1 MSIIN
6 LENYC
11 CQANGKMIN
20 QSRFDDKD
28 LILKSTAEG
37 DLIFSP
43 LGNHPSAPVIAL
55 VGITPGGQSTEFA
68 KLLKTNSVE
77 EAAQRAAFAG
87 AQNVIKE
94 LLSAHGFAS
103 SIGIS
108 LDGDINE
115 SEQIFTTSLVKC
127 CLKRKSDY
135 LYKAPDILSSEEAV
149 YCVKNK
155 FLRDIDSHSSLKFI
169 VMFGQPSWEAINGIS
184 ENGKTIK
191 EHLEAQGK
199 TVLNFPHFAQNF
211 QQRQLFCASKEE
223 SIALLIAK
231 PGFKGYALK
240 ANQMKTALFNAVPDL
255 ASSSL
260 IGEKTQQ
267 AAIPAKT
274 NITKSKKMNV
284 VPKTKMPKVEQSLN
298 NFTSTDGFISEHY
311 ERKLRQSIEG
321 LGLTVRETKSR
332 TSKELAVFHNDN
344 ILCYINRKTG
354 LAKGQ
359 MVAVITPKMAPR
371 VDSFAGSLDHVTIRL
386 GKTTR
391 YISSSNYRLFNN
403 VGDCPELKS
412 NESFGAAYQIQNNSD
427 MSQISD
433 FLSLLAKN

>member
-1 MSIIN
+1 VS
-6 LENYC
+6 
-11 CQANGKMIN
+11 
-20 QSRFDDKD
+20 
-28 LILKSTAEG
+28 
-37 DLIFSP
+37 
-43 LGNHPSAPVIAL
+43 
-55 VGITPGGQSTEFA
+55 
-68 KLLKTNSVE
+68 
-77 EAAQRAAFAG
+77 
-87 AQNVIKE
+87 
-94 LLSAHGFAS
+94 
-103 SIGIS
+103 
-108 LDGDINE
+108 
-115 SEQIFTTSLVKC
+115 SLV
-127 CLKRKSDY
+127 
-135 LYKAPDILSSEEAV
+135 I
-149 YCVKNK
+149 
-155 FLRDIDSHSSLKFI
+155 
-169 VMFGQPSWEAINGIS
+169 
-184 ENGKTIK
+184 
-191 EHLEAQGK
+191 
-199 TVLNFPHFAQNF
+199 PHFAQNF

-240 ANQMKTALFNAVPDL
+240 TNQMKTALFNAVPDL
-255 ASSSL
+255 SSSSL

-274 NITKSKKMNV
+274 NITKSKKMNLA
-284 VPKTKMPKVEQSLN
+284 PKTKMPKVEQNLN

-433 FLSLLAKN
+433 FLSLLVNK